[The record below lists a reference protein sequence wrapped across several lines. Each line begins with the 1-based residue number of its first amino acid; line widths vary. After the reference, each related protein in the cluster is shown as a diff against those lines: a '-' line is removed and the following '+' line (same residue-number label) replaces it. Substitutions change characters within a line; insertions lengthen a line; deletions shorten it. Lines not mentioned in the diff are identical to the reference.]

1 MDAPSRI
8 ATVAVRQLTI
18 LMALGLLAS
27 FWLPWVHL
35 DGQQTPSTGIGLV
48 ATLGAP
54 SWDYMMSVSLA
65 SAGALIGGPV
75 VIGLF
80 GIIVLARYARRRT
93 AIFSTVVL
101 AGVSIGLPFGAS
113 GLLAYSMPASLIGL
127 RLIAGLAVLLLLHQV
142 LIKVYFQLHSK
153 HKFQRLQQAL
163 ATATGIARERDT

>member
-80 GIIVLARYARRRT
+80 GIIVLAIRPTPDRHLLNGRVSGRLHWT
-93 AIFSTVVL
+93 TVR
-101 AGVSIGLPFGAS
+101 GQWTPGL
-113 GLLAYSMPASLIGL
+113 
-127 RLIAGLAVLLLLHQV
+127 
-142 LIKVYFQLHSK
+142 
-153 HKFQRLQQAL
+153 
-163 ATATGIARERDT
+163 